1 MPQTKP
7 MIKGAQASDTA
18 GLVSDQLRRHSLDGR
33 VRANYSNLRV
43 EALHEGRRRPE
54 IQPSVSRDVHS

>member
-7 MIKGAQASDTA
+7 MIKGAQASDKPALFQTNS
-18 GLVSDQLRRHSLDGR
+18 GGTVLTG

-43 EALHEGRRRPE
+43 EALHEGCRRPE
-54 IQPSVSRDVHS
+54 IEPPVSGDVHS